1 MKSFKE
7 KSFGERMNTA
17 AEARKATLARILAR
31 SGADHPDV
39 IAQKAKRD
47 AIIAARELR
56 LAERNAARLAA
67 EEHRLAEAEQR
78 TERERIEA
86 ADRIA
91 QEAVRA
97 AALAAEQKAARDAR
111 YAARKA
117 RK

>member
-7 KSFGERMNTA
+7 KNFSERMNAA

-31 SGADHPDV
+31 PGADHPDV
-39 IAQKAKRD
+39 IAQKAARD
-47 AIIAARELR
+47 AIITAREAR

-67 EEHRLAEAEQR
+67 QERVIAEAEAR
-78 TERERIEA
+78 AERERIEA
-86 ADRIA
+86 AEKAA
-91 QEAVRA
+91 QDAVRA